1 MSQTSL
7 ASIVRGVAS
16 MDISQ
21 DDIKP
26 KPAHKP
32 ATTQGSHSR
41 QNSVSKLLTKYAKP
55 NPFQPTSQSNAVRL
69 ALLSHAQAQQT
80 PQTLGASSI
89 KGQPTTAPP
98 SPVKDTKLLGG
109 EIDIGKYDG
118 GFEVENAEGR
128 GEFVYGEAAKALA
141 LDSSQA

>member
-1 MSQTSL
+1 
-7 ASIVRGVAS
+7 

-26 KPAHKP
+26 KPFIPTHKS
-32 ATTQGSHSR
+32 TNSQSNHSR

-55 NPFQPTSQSNAVRL
+55 NPFQPAPASQSNAVRL
-69 ALLSHAQAQQT
+69 ALASNAQAQPTSQQQ
-80 PQTLGASSI
+80 PLGALLINS
-89 KGQPTTAPP
+89 QPTTVKS
-98 SPVKDTKLLGG
+98 SPAEDTKLAGKD
-109 EIDIGKYDG
+109 IDIGRYDG
-118 GFEVENAEGR
+118 GFEAENAEGR